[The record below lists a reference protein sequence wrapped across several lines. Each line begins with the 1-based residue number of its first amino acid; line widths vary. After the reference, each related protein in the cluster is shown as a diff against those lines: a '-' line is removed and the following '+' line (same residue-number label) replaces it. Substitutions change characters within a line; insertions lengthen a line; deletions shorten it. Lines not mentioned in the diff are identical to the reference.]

1 MIIRQG
7 FFGSLPDFDVQ
18 ASQDMITPI
27 RAASPQKPAPTLFQK
42 IPRNVCEVRIYVV
55 YWEKVLDRRGGN
67 YDE

>member
-27 RAASPQKPAPTLFQK
+27 RAASPKNLPHPVSENS
-42 IPRNVCEVRIYVV
+42 P
-55 YWEKVLDRRGGN
+55 
-67 YDE
+67 